1 MSSFNN
7 NEQFKALK
15 GGVLA
20 LTIASLIGCST
31 SSHKLS
37 VSEQEQIFNQKVSA
51 ARHKHKNLEMKF
63 AEISAI
69 KAPTNR
75 LKVKRDYLITVD
87 AMRNGSIQGNLKL
100 VKGVRHL
107 ISDEGIYKVPLK
119 YQAIAYLSASV
130 NKVPKKNKLAV
141 TEVRKQVDHYCGRF
155 KYDSV
160 SKSKDIKKVSRFK
173 FNQAVSA
180 ACFSFVSGEPAEK
193 VKLYM
198 GKAANEGV
206 TIPAVW
212 NELVVPM
219 KGIESNEYLH
229 GKTAV
234 TWFEKKMRQH
244 NINFNYQK

>member
-37 VSEQEQIFNQKVSA
+37 VSEQEHIFNQKVSA
-51 ARHKHKNLEMKF
+51 ARHKHKNVEMKF

-87 AMRNGSIQGNLKL
+87 AMRNGSLQGNIKF
-100 VKGVRHL
+100 VKGVRRL
-107 ISDEGIYKVPLK
+107 ISDEGIYKVPLN
-119 YQAIAYLSASV
+119 YQSIAYLSASA
-130 NKVPKKNKLAV
+130 NGLPDKKQLAV
-141 TEVRKQVDHYCGRF
+141 TEVRKQVDHYCGQF

-160 SKSKDIKKVSRFK
+160 SKSQDIKKVARFK
-173 FNQAVSA
+173 FDQAVSS
-180 ACFSFVSGEPAEK
+180 ACFAFVSGEPVSK
-193 VKLYM
+193 VNLYM

-206 TIPAVW
+206 TIPIVW

-219 KGIESNEYLH
+219 KDIESNEYLH

-234 TWFEKKMRQH
+234 TWFEGKMRKH
-244 NINFNYQK
+244 NINFND